1 MSVKESESSEA
12 IHASRVGA
20 VALPARIGKQV
31 RWALQ
36 VAQVRLRF
44 LFVLAAAF
52 LIVGNWHV
60 LRNYWDA
67 WTAPS
72 GSGALGG
79 TLSADTEFFCPMCPG
94 VISGWPTRCSVCN
107 MPLVR
112 RHKGEAVQLP
122 EGVLARMQLSPYRV
136 QLAGIRTST
145 IGYQPLVREVM
156 AAGRV
161 QRSTSDEAIADQEPA
176 GVTQA
181 AIVAEIAEQEIPF
194 VTVGAPAAVTS
205 DAFPGREPWRAE
217 VTALAHEVSM
227 HTHHVEVRLQ
237 ADDPRGELWPGMRV
251 KVHIERPLA
260 ELEPFC
266 SQPADPPPLSAG
278 ELRKLF
284 VCPDHPHV
292 VREKSGKCPED
303 QSPLVERV
311 LGDLE
316 RVGWWCPMHPQ
327 VVSSEPGHE
336 CAECNGMKLLPRVVN
351 YRPTGQVLAV
361 PEPAVLD
368 SGDRR
373 VVYLERMAGMF
384 DAVEVVVGPRCDG
397 YYPVIR
403 GLAPGDRTAT
413 AGAFLIDAET
423 RLNPSIAAA
432 YFGATRSSADSGGDA
447 PMAPAPGALSAGD
460 ADEAA
465 EIRAALA
472 KLSATDRATAE
483 RQKLCPVTGMALG
496 SMGVPIRVQAG
507 QRTVWLCC
515 EGCEAGFAKQPQK
528 YLEKLASPA
537 SPKQ

>member
-1 MSVKESESSEA
+1 MSVKEKESDSSEA
-12 IHASRVGA
+12 MDAPRVET

-112 RHKGEAVQLP
+112 RRKGEAVQLP

-145 IGYQPLVREVM
+145 VGYQPLVREVM

-161 QRSTSDEAIADQEPA
+161 QRSTSDESIADQQPA
-176 GVTQA
+176 RA
-181 AIVAEIAEQEIPF
+181 AHGSVVAEIAEQDIPF
-194 VTVGAPAAVTS
+194 VAVGAAATVTS
-205 DAFPGREPWRAE
+205 DAFPGREPWSAR
-217 VTALAHEVSM
+217 VTALAHEVSTQ
-227 HTHHVEVRLQ
+227 THHVEVRFQ
-237 ADDPRGELWPGMRV
+237 AEDPRGELWPGMRV
-251 KVHIERPLA
+251 KVHIGRPLA

-284 VCPDHPHV
+284 VCPDHPRV

-303 QSPLVERV
+303 QNPLVERT

-316 RVGWWCPMHPQ
+316 RMGWWCPMHPR

-351 YRPTGQVLAV
+351 YRPAGQVLAV
-361 PEPAVLD
+361 PETAVID

-373 VVYLERMAGMF
+373 VVYLERMAGTF

-432 YFGATRSSADSGGDA
+432 YFGATHSSADSGGEA
-447 PMAPAPGALSAGD
+447 AVAPAPDAPI

-465 EIRAALA
+465 EIGAALA
-472 KLSATDRATAE
+472 KLSATDRAAAE

-496 SMGVPIRVQAG
+496 SMGVPVRVQAG

-528 YLEKLASPA
+528 YLEKLAPPA
-537 SPKQ
+537 PPKQ